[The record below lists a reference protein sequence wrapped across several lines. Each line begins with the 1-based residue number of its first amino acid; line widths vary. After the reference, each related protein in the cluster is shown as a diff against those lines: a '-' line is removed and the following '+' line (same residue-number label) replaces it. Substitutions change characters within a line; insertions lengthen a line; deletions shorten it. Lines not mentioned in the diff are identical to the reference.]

1 MQSRFAPLL
10 AAGFFTLAAASLPAR
25 TLVLCGTLI
34 DGIADAPKKEMTV
47 IVDGDRITAVQAGYA
62 VPATGDTVI
71 DLKSATVTPGWIDC
85 HVHLDTVTSPQ
96 AFTEQFFF
104 NPGDYALRAAYNA
117 KLTLLAGFTTVRN
130 LGDTSNSTIA
140 LKKAIAKGWVIGPR
154 IFTAGAPIGTT
165 GGHADGT
172 DGFSDEVMEK
182 MPSGNVINGPDEGR
196 RAVRQHYKD
205 GADLIKIMASGG
217 VLSVEKSADN
227 AQMQEDEL
235 KAIVTT
241 AHEYGL
247 KVAVHAHGAEAIRRS
262 VLAGVDSIEHGTYM
276 NEEDIALMK
285 QHGTWY
291 VPTLSAGHW
300 VREKAKVP
308 GFFPELVRPKAEI
321 VGAQLDATFRHAY
334 ESGLKIAFGT
344 DTGVSAHGDNALEFT
359 FMVNDGMPPM
369 KALQVGTIE
378 AAKLIGDEKDIGSV
392 EAGKFAD
399 LVAVPG
405 DLLADITLVQK
416 VSFVMKAGVVYKQ

>member
-1 MQSRFAPLL
+1 MQPRYAQFVAAGLFAL
-10 AAGFFTLAAASLPAR
+10 AAVSLSAR

-34 DGIADAPKKEMTV
+34 DGISDAPKKEMTV
-47 IVDGDRITAVQAGYA
+47 IVEGDRITAVQAGYA
-62 VPATGDTVI
+62 AAAAGDTVV

-85 HVHLDTVTSPQ
+85 HVHLDLVTSPQ
-96 AFTEQFFF
+96 SYTEQFFF
-104 NPGDYALRAAYNA
+104 NPGDYALRAAYHA

-130 LGDTSNSTIA
+130 LGDSFNSTIA
-140 LKKAIAKGWVIGPR
+140 LRKAIAKGWVIGPR
-154 IFTAGAPIGTT
+154 IFTAGGAIGTT
-165 GGHADGT
+165 GGHADST
-172 DGFSDEVMEK
+172 DGFSDAVMEK
-182 MPSGNVINGPDEGR
+182 MISSTVINGPDEAR
-196 RAVRQHYKD
+196 RVVRQHYKD

-276 NEEDIALMK
+276 TEEDIALMK
-285 QHGTWY
+285 QHGTWF

-300 VREKAKVP
+300 VVEKAKIP
-308 GFFPELVRPKAEI
+308 GFFPELIRPKAEV

-344 DTGVSAHGDNALEFT
+344 DTGVSAHGDNAMEFT

-369 KALQVGTIE
+369 KALQAGTIQ
-378 AAKLIGDEKDIGSV
+378 AARLIGDEKDIGSV

-405 DLLADITLVQK
+405 DLLADITLVRK